1 MSRESRQG
9 SVTRSEMT
17 RRTVHTARS
26 SLGKLEQKQNSSER
40 ILESSSSGEIGH
52 KTQANCDCE
61 KCIQRFVM
69 IKTDWLSRNT
79 TVSRTRE
86 KAMLAEYNQKFS
98 SLLTEK
104 ERLIRKL
111 RAEKKALQEGKI
123 FLKENIT
130 SRYEE
135 VIQERETLVKEKMEQ
150 IGELHNDLSRGEA
163 RVRELE
169 HSLAYQKSILE
180 SKDAEL
186 SKMRDLNIENNK
198 LRREKAES
206 DRKIKAMEEKL
217 FKEMAKNKNTND
229 RRYEKHLEEIDK
241 IVEKYCKNIDGSGGS
256 GDISKKLSLLQESFI
271 SKHNYEAELRRRD
284 RETAALKEKYESEEK
299 SVADLTAEKGKLN
312 CQIDSLRAELAGC
325 LKKLTDA
332 ETRLSDEECVQ
343 RGEVRDWECWQI
355 FLIFI
360 SGIISDRPANQD
372 H

>member
-1 MSRESRQG
+1 
-9 SVTRSEMT
+9 
-17 RRTVHTARS
+17 
-26 SLGKLEQKQNSSER
+26 
-40 ILESSSSGEIGH
+40 
-52 KTQANCDCE
+52 
-61 KCIQRFVM
+61 
-69 IKTDWLSRNT
+69 
-79 TVSRTRE
+79 
-86 KAMLAEYNQKFS
+86 MLAEYNQKFS
-98 SLLTEK
+98 NLLTEK

-206 DRKIKAMEEKL
+206 DRKIKALEEKL